1 MQTTNDTNHIHR
13 VVVVGGGFGGL
24 KAVRGLRR
32 APVEVTL
39 VDRQN
44 FTLFQ
49 PLVYQAATGALAP
62 AEIATL
68 LRVILRRQRNARVVQ
83 AEVTGFDLAHR
94 EVLLADL
101 PNGDREAR
109 LPYDTLIVAGGS
121 RYSYFGHEEWREHA
135 PELKSLAGALDIR
148 SRVLGAFEAAEV
160 EPDPVLRRSWL
171 TFVVVGAGPTGVEMA
186 GQIAELAH
194 DALRRDFRSADTAT
208 ARVLLVEAGDRIL
221 GGFPESLSRKAD
233 RSLRKLGVEPLA
245 RHTVVGV
252 TAESVT
258 IEARDTTREVV
269 PARTAIWA
277 AGVTA
282 SSLAR
287 KLAGQAG
294 IEVDRAGRVPVGPD
308 LTIAGHPEVLALGD
322 MVHVGPEASRPLP
335 GVAPVAMQQG
345 RYAARL
351 VRARLRGRSEKPFRY
366 VDKGNLATI
375 GRSKAVADVKGVHL
389 SGFAAW
395 VMWLLVHIAYLIGFQ
410 NRLLVL
416 MRWTVSFVTR
426 GRGARLIVPP
436 RSAAPRLE
444 HASDP
449 VQERG
454 SDRHDE
460 DDAGRPEHEAEA
472 QQEHVLEDD
481 GERDRDRPHGRQCV
495 EARKRWGDAGRD
507 RQRDEDESE
516 HRQHP
521 PLLEERR
528 ATGT

>member
-1 MQTTNDTNHIHR
+1 MTARDTHR

-62 AEIATL
+62 AEIAMP
-68 LRVILRRQRNARVVQ
+68 LRHILRRQRNARVVQ
-83 AEVTGFDLAHR
+83 AEVTGFDLGRR
-94 EVLLADL
+94 EVLLDHL
-101 PNGDREAR
+101 PNGDRGTT

-121 RYSYFGHEEWREHA
+121 RYSYFGHDEWREHA
-135 PELKSLAGALDIR
+135 PELKSLSGALDIR

-160 EPDPVLRRSWL
+160 ETDPDRRQSWL

-194 DALRRDFRSADTAT
+194 DALRRDFRSADTNT
-208 ARVLLVEAGDRIL
+208 ARVLLVEAGERIL
-221 GGFPESLSRKAD
+221 AGFPESLSRKAT
-233 RSLRKLGVEPLA
+233 SALRKLGVEPLD
-245 RHTVVGV
+245 RHTVVDV
-252 TAESVT
+252 TAESVA
-258 IEARDTTREVV
+258 IEARDGTREVV

-287 KLAGQAG
+287 RLAGQAG

-308 LTIAGHPEVLALGD
+308 LTLPGHPEVLALGD
-322 MVHVGPEASRPLP
+322 MVHVGAADGRPPLP
-335 GVAPVAMQQG
+335 GLAPVAMQQG

-351 VRARLRGRSEKPFRY
+351 VRARLRGRGRKPFHY

-375 GRSKAVADVKGVHL
+375 GRSKAVADVKGLRL
-389 SGFAAW
+389 SGFVAW

-410 NRLLVL
+410 NRALVL
-416 MRWTVSFVTR
+416 LRWTVSFVTR
-426 GRGARLIVPP
+426 GRGARLIMPP
-436 RSAAPRLE
+436 REPRTRLE
-444 HASDP
+444 EAAEP
-449 VQERG
+449 VHQRG
-454 SDRHDE
+454 ADRHDQ
-460 DDAGRPEHEAEA
+460 DHAGRAEDEAER
-472 QQEHVLEDD
+472 QQQHVLEDD
-481 GERDRDRPHGRQCV
+481 GERDRDRPHRRQRV
-495 EARKRWGDAGRD
+495 EPRERRGDGGRD
-507 RQRDEDESE
+507 RQRDEDEPE

-521 PLLEERR
+521 PLLEQER
-528 ATGT
+528 ATRT